1 MKRMAGIA
9 ALGTV
14 VLMVLSGPAPGR
26 STQAAAPYLQL
37 VGTIPIAGQATVA
50 RGDTAKAYGSGFCGA
65 AACSTV
71 VIRIEA
77 QVVARGIEVGENGTF
92 RASFTVAEEPGRYT
106 VTATQRAA
114 DGSTLEDSAMLVVAV
129 ADTEEEVPEVGL
141 RVLNAREGLFLTSI
155 HPKRCCARK
164 LAFFQRLASPRHWR
178 TVKRIKLR
186 RDATRRF
193 RAPLPHGMSK
203 VRILVPRTKSTPR
216 RLVSRVLTVRR

>member
-1 MKRMAGIA
+1 VKRMVGIA
-9 ALGTV
+9 AFGTV
-14 VLMVLSGPAPGR
+14 VLMVVSAPAPGR

-50 RGDTAKAYGSGFCGA
+50 RGDTAKAFGSGFCGA

-71 VIRIEA
+71 VLKIEA

-114 DGSTLEDSAMLVVAV
+114 DGSTLEDSAMLVVAIGD
-129 ADTEEEVPEVGL
+129 AEEVPEVGL

-164 LAFFQRLASPRHWR
+164 VAFFQRLASPRHWR

-186 RDATRRF
+186 RDAARRF
-193 RAPLPHGMSK
+193 RAPLPHGISK